1 MKKIKLL
8 SLLLCLTL
16 CCLIAFTACV
26 NTPADEDDDD
36 SPAFTVIRF
45 WNGFTGVDGEAMDK
59 IVADFNRDVAPQ
71 YNMTVAVDK
80 LPWDTLFTKITTTS
94 SNLKSAPHIVAM
106 SASRIASMQSKGILT
121 SLNGIE
127 EYLNVTET
135 DYISAAWNGGVL
147 ANGDRYG
154 FPIDVHPTAMYYNK
168 DLISEDELPT
178 TWEEFAQVCREKTKN
193 GVYGWAV
200 PSMYSITKDVFLNML
215 YTSGGSVFDSQGN
228 AVYNS
233 QVGIDAVTRLTDFV
247 QGANAISP
255 KDVGAGGDMTLFVQ
269 GKSVFYF
276 DGPWV
281 INSFG
286 LFDNENSNIG
296 VAPCPSSVGT
306 NDINFAGSHQFTLM
320 KNTVT
325 NDRIKN
331 LCYIFMKYV
340 NENSMDWALGGQ
352 VPALKSLHQMEEYK
366 ALIALQPFTEMAYK
380 ATLGEIGNKYW
391 YECYNGMGVAVA
403 NAIANVYAPQ
413 DSLNKGIKDFNDWLI
428 DEEL

>member
-26 NTPADEDDDD
+26 NTPDDGDDDD
-36 SPAFTVIRF
+36 PSAFTVIRF

-106 SASRIASMQSKGILT
+106 SASRISSMQSKGILT

-127 EYLNVTET
+127 EYLNVTED

-215 YTSGGSVFDSQGN
+215 YTAGGSVFDSQGN

-233 QVGIDAVTRLTDFV
+233 QVGIDAVTRLADFV

-352 VPALKSLHQMEEYK
+352 VPALKSLHQTEEYK
-366 ALIALQPFTEMAYK
+366 ALTALQPFTEMAYK

-403 NAIANVYAPQ
+403 NAIANVYGPQ
-413 DSLNKGIKDFNDWLI
+413 VSLNKGIKDFNDWLI

>member
-16 CCLIAFTACV
+16 CCLIVFTACV
-26 NTPADEDDDD
+26 NTPDDVDEDD
-36 SPAFTVIRF
+36 PNAFTVIRF

-106 SASRIASMQSKGILT
+106 SASRIAGMQAKGVLT
-121 SLNGIE
+121 PLTGIE
-127 EYLNVTET
+127 TYLDVSED
-135 DYISAAWNGGVL
+135 DYISAAWNGGIL
-147 ANGDRYG
+147 PNGERYG

-178 TWEEFAQVCREKTKN
+178 TWEEFVQVCQEKTKN

-200 PSMYSITKDVFLNML
+200 PSMYSISKDVFLNML
-215 YTSGGSVFDSQGN
+215 YTNGGSVFDSQGN

-233 QVGIDAVTRLTDFV
+233 QVGVDAVTRLADFV
-247 QGANAISP
+247 QGTNAISP

-296 VAPCPSSVGT
+296 VAPCPSSVGE
-306 NDINFAGSHQFTLM
+306 NDTNFAGSHQFTLM

-340 NENSMDWALGGQ
+340 NEHSIDWALGGQ
-352 VPALKSLHQMEEYK
+352 VPALKSLHQTDEYK
-366 ALIALQPFTEMAYK
+366 ALTALQPFTEMAYT
-380 ATLGEIGNKYW
+380 ATLGEIGNRYW
-391 YECYNGMGVAVA
+391 YECYNGLGVAVA

-413 DSLNKGIKDFNDWLI
+413 ESLNKGIKDFNDWLV
-428 DEEL
+428 DEAL